1 MNSID
6 IEKVLSH
13 LYALRRDEIKLGLAH
28 TFQLLE
34 VCGNPQKHFKA
45 IHIAGTNGKG
55 STGKILASI
64 FRQAGKSVGHYSSP
78 HLIRF
83 NERICI
89 NNGTITD
96 AYILNFMSNFKSAI
110 SEINATY
117 FEVTTAL
124 AFCYFRDN
132 YIELAI
138 VETGLG
144 GRLDSTNV
152 LSPKIVAMTPISL
165 DHREMLGNS
174 IEEIAEEKAGI
185 IKPNVSVISSPQR
198 KSVQSI
204 IEHRSKANDVKAQF
218 IDEAQISGIHLKTDG
233 TYFQYFGIEY
243 FIPIVGEFQAT
254 NASLAIEV
262 AKSFNPKMSKKTIQK
277 GLANSHWFGRLQKMS
292 EKPTIYY
299 DVSHNQEGIK
309 KTISSL
315 RQLYSGNI
323 MGIIALK
330 GDKELDLICTEI
342 KNKFDS
348 LVAVSD
354 INGLLLNQNVLTKR
368 LREYEINCASA
379 PSFVNAID
387 QLKDKLL
394 EEDSIGLIFGSH
406 YIASEVFDYFEFS
419 FDNI

>member
-1 MNSID
+1 
-6 IEKVLSH
+6 
-13 LYALRRDEIKLGLAH
+13 
-28 TFQLLE
+28 
-34 VCGNPQKHFKA
+34 
-45 IHIAGTNGKG
+45 
-55 STGKILASI
+55 
-64 FRQAGKSVGHYSSP
+64 
-78 HLIRF
+78 
-83 NERICI
+83 
-89 NNGTITD
+89 
-96 AYILNFMSNFKSAI
+96 
-110 SEINATY
+110 
-117 FEVTTAL
+117 
-124 AFCYFRDN
+124 
-132 YIELAI
+132 
-138 VETGLG
+138 
-144 GRLDSTNV
+144 
-152 LSPKIVAMTPISL
+152 MTPISL